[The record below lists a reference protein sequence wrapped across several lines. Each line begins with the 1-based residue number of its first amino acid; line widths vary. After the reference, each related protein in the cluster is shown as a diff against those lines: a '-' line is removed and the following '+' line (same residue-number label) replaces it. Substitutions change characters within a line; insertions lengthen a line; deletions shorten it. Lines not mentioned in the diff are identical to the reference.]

1 MGKIICEIR
10 MEEGDSST
18 TVSGDTIEEVVK
30 KIKEFH
36 TASAF
41 EVEYYTKKGKQDVL
55 YSGWWFKKGLPKKGK
70 YGAEV

>member
-1 MGKIICEIR
+1 MGKIVCEIR
-10 MEEGDSST
+10 MEEGACST
-18 TVSGDTIEEVVK
+18 VVSGDTIEEVVK

-41 EVEYYTKKGKQDVL
+41 EIDYYTRKEKQEVL

-70 YGAEV
+70 YGTEV

>member
-1 MGKIICEIR
+1 MGKIVCEIR
-10 MEEGDSST
+10 MDRT
-18 TVSGDTIEEVVK
+18 DYFTQVAGDTIEEVVQ

-41 EVEYYTKKGKQDVL
+41 EIEYYTEKKKQDVL

-70 YGAEV
+70 YGTEV